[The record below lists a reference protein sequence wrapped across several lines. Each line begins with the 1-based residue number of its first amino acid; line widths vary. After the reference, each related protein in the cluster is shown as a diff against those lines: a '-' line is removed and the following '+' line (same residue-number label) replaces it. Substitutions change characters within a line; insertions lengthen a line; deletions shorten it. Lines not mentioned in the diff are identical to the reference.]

1 MSYIFEIIKKNFLNF
16 FIVAAISGFI
26 GGVTS
31 FAVTPKYTSQ
41 ALIKVD
47 SAEDQGLLGGLNQYS
62 GLANIA
68 GIGLPGANTDINY
81 VVERLNAK
89 DFFKPI
95 LEDDYLLP
103 RIFSAKS
110 FDFQT
115 GEILFDKNYDATEKK
130 WKREQS
136 GLKKSKPNYVEA
148 HKELMKDFSVQLDLE
163 TDFIKVSYSHVS
175 PYFAK
180 SFLEK
185 VLNSFDEVERSND
198 IDESK
203 NALIYLETQIQNSK
217 LSEIKDAASKLAEE
231 QVKIQ
236 MLSNV
241 KENYKISII
250 DEPFE
255 PFRKSSPNRIGFVL
269 IFSFLACLLYL
280 VRLVLREE

>member
-1 MSYIFEIIKKNFLNF
+1 MKLLKKTFKIYFYRNNFWFHRGITSY
-16 FIVAAISGFI
+16 
-26 GGVTS
+26 
-31 FAVTPKYTSQ
+31 AVTPKYTSQ

-47 SAEDQGLLGGLNQYS
+47 SVDDQSLLGGLNQYS
-62 GLANIA
+62 GIANIA
-68 GIGLPGANTDINY
+68 GISLPGANTDINY

-89 DFFKPI
+89 DFFKTI

-103 RIFSAKS
+103 RIFSAES
-110 FDFQT
+110 YDFET
-115 GEILFDKNYDATEKK
+115 GEILFDKDYDAIEKTWIRK
-130 WKREQS
+130 ES
-136 GLKKSKPNYVEA
+136 GLRKSKPNYVEA

-163 TDFIKVSYSHVS
+163 TDFIQVSYSHVS

-185 VLNSFDEVERSND
+185 VLNSFDEFERSND
-198 IDESK
+198 IDQSK
-203 NALIYLETQIQNSK
+203 DALIYLENQIQNSK
-217 LSEIKDAASKLAEE
+217 LTEIKDAASKLAEE

-280 VRLVLREE
+280 VRLVFKEE